1 MSPIDSADGP
11 AGRPDTDVLHLTD
24 PADVMSAIPFLLGF
38 HPEESL
44 VVLVLARMRLVV
56 TARVD
61 IGQDPTQIG
70 RQLSAVAGRHGGDT
84 AVAVGYSVDPA
95 YAGRVVEALVHALQ
109 PLEVAAAL
117 VADGR
122 RWWQPRCS
130 DTCLIDDGTPYDLDV
145 TEVARRAAL
154 AGMPALPSRAAL
166 ADSVA
171 GPPEEERAALAG
183 IFREASAVISDLTID
198 ERATWMSLLVEEHC
212 VHQRALTTRR
222 CADLAVLAGDV
233 SVRDVAAERI
243 RAEDAAIHV
252 DLWRQVVGHT
262 IAPFEP
268 APLCLL
274 ALAGW
279 VVGNGALQVVCMERA
294 EVIDPG
300 YSLLKVLDEIN
311 VRCIP
316 PSAWRGIWAG

>member
-1 MSPIDSADGP
+1 MSHIDSADGP
-11 AGRPDTDVLHLTD
+11 AARPDTDVLRLTNPVD
-24 PADVMSAIPFLLGF
+24 ILSAVPFLLGF

-44 VVLVLARMRLVV
+44 VVLVLARTRLVV

-61 IGQDPTQIG
+61 IGQDPE
-70 RQLSAVAGRHGGDT
+70 QLGEHLSTMAGRHGGDT
-84 AVAVGYSVDPA
+84 AVVVGYCADPW
-95 YAGRVVEALVHALQ
+95 YAGRVVEALIQALQ

-117 VADGR
+117 VADGC
-122 RWWQPRCS
+122 RWWPHCCS
-130 DTCLIDDGTPYDLDV
+130 DTCLIDDGTPYDLEV
-145 TEVARRAAL
+145 TKVAMRAVL

-171 GPPEEERAALAG
+171 GPSKEERAALAG
-183 IFREASAVISDLTID
+183 TFREASAVVSDLTID

-212 VHQRALTTRR
+212 VHQRALTTRQ

-233 SVRDVAAERI
+233 SVRDIAAERI
-243 RAEDAAIHV
+243 RVEDAAIHV

-262 IAPFEP
+262 IAPFET

-279 VVGNGALQVVCMERA
+279 VSGNGALQVVCMERA
-294 EVIDPG
+294 EVIDPD
-300 YSLLKVLDEIN
+300 YSLLKVLEEIN
-311 VRCIP
+311 VRCLP
-316 PSAWRGIWAG
+316 PSAWRRMWAA